1 MYVFIALF
9 ITLFCELGVFCSG
22 KCFSPD
28 IFIVSVRHFKGKR
41 VVGGWVVG
49 LAIGVIGHE
58 EVRRLLLISVQDKWE
73 HSLSEVEAHGTR
85 PALKRPW
92 RLRGKC
98 GPAVP
103 PRFPPFTKEVGIRRG
118 FHYSE

>member
-1 MYVFIALF
+1 MLLAGYIH
-9 ITLFCELGVFCSG
+9 CECAPFPG
-22 KCFSPD
+22 KE
-28 IFIVSVRHFKGKR
+28 
-41 VVGGWVVG
+41 GGRVVG

-118 FHYSE
+118 FHYS